1 MEKIE
6 AVIKLAGAVLALI
19 ASAIQLARQWP

>member
-6 AVIKLAGAVLALI
+6 AVIKLAGTVLALI
-19 ASAIQLARQWP
+19 ASASQLARQWL

>member
-1 MEKIE
+1 MEKFE
-6 AVIKLAGAVLALI
+6 AVIKLAGAIVALI